1 VCLRQ
6 RILPKTAV
14 SLHAVAQITLPDGR
28 RLAYQAIGAE
38 DSAAV

>member
-1 VCLRQ
+1 
-6 RILPKTAV
+6 
-14 SLHAVAQITLPDGR
+14 VAQITLPDGR